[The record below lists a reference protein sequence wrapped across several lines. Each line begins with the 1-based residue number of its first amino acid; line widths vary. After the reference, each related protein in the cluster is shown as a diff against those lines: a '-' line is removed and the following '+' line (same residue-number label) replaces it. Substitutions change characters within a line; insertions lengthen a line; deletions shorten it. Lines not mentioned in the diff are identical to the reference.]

1 MLNVMIWGAGKNCE
15 IILKAIRKDMC
26 NLIGIVDSNEKIHYT
41 LYNNSCLIVSP
52 KILLNICIDYVIISV
67 RVNEEILKQ
76 CEEMGIAKDK
86 IIDYWKTDVE
96 YDFIDE
102 NVKKIFLMEMELKKY
117 KRQLKNIPYELG
129 IKTIPLIRPAEELLE
144 KIINEKRSLSR
155 FGDGELEIMQGRERP
170 WFQELDYRLAERL
183 KEVFNSKDERIIIAL
198 ADNFGS
204 LDCYTEQAADG
215 IREYLEN
222 GIREDLMKVIDT
234 NRIYYDTYVTRP
246 YIIYKDK
253 SHAVHIF
260 ELFKKIWN
268 KRNILFVEGELAFTG
283 IRNDLFD
290 EAASIRR
297 ILAPS
302 KNAFLSY
309 KRLLNIVKEN
319 VFDDTLVLIS
329 LGPTATVLAYDL
341 TIEGIQALDIG
352 QLDNEYEWYLRGVS
366 ERVKIPGK
374 CVAEI
379 SGGHDV
385 QVIED
390 ITYTKQIIAK
400 VELV

>member
-260 ELFKKIWN
+260 ELFKK
-268 KRNILFVEGELAFTG
+268 K
-283 IRNDLFD
+283 
-290 EAASIRR
+290 
-297 ILAPS
+297 
-302 KNAFLSY
+302 
-309 KRLLNIVKEN
+309 
-319 VFDDTLVLIS
+319 
-329 LGPTATVLAYDL
+329 
-341 TIEGIQALDIG
+341 IG
-352 QLDNEYEWYLRGVS
+352 RAHV
-366 ERVKIPGK
+366 
-374 CVAEI
+374 
-379 SGGHDV
+379 
-385 QVIED
+385 
-390 ITYTKQIIAK
+390 
-400 VELV
+400 